1 MTQPSIF
8 LTGDQGQSTDQPA
21 APQLPA
27 IPAYDGTPEGLAS
40 TMSALVE
47 TTRRLAGQIPFP
59 NNENQGGGRNS
70 FQSPKQQFSNKP
82 NPQDKKPQQKG
93 QTGRF
98 TEQSRTK
105 STVTV
110 KDSNSGATL
119 TYQQI
124 TGLVMK
130 DNVTGETWEWK
141 L

>member
-27 IPAYDGTPEGLAS
+27 IPTYDGTPEGMAS
-40 TMSALVE
+40 TMNALVE
-47 TTRRLAGQIPFP
+47 VTRRLAGQVPSP
-59 NNENQGGGRNS
+59 NNENQGGGRPV
-70 FQSPKQQFSNKP
+70 FQSPKQQPSNTP
-82 NPQDKKPQQKG
+82 NPQDKKTQPKG

-105 STVTV
+105 SSVTV
-110 KDSNSGATL
+110 KDSNSGASL

-130 DNVTGETWEWK
+130 DNVTGELWEWK